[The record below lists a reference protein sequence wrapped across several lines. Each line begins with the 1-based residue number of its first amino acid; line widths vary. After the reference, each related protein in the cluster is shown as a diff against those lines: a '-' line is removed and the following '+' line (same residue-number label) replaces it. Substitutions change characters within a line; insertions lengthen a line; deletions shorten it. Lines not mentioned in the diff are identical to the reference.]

1 MLGCDVPIPYSTYNR
16 VFRLPEAENL
26 DKVINAMIHTTV
38 AVIAMGQLNEL
49 GSFGTGEAMERK
61 LEVYAKGQAKCFFF
75 FFCHC
80 ISFLLSDHIQF

>member
-75 FFCHC
+75 
-80 ISFLLSDHIQF
+80 LSLYFILAF